1 MVKTIATKAVVS
13 TVTSSPVHTVR
24 KHRFRP
30 GTVAAREV
38 IQQQKSTKLIIP
50 KAASYRL
57 FKEVLAEVADE
68 MGVGHHGHLLSG
80 KAVELLNE
88 EVQNRLIL
96 LFNASN
102 IIVDRANRVTLFK
115 EDLGAAIKVRG
126 IAPLMLKTGCVE
138 YIEPR
143 PVTHT
148 HTSKKKKV
156 VVPTT
161 TEVPSSVDK
170 PPPKAKKPKK
180 ATEEVQVAPVK
191 VAKQPAKAPKAPTT
205 QEKKTKK
212 RTRDE
217 ETDAVPPVETAPV
230 NDVVTA
236 PKKSK
241 KPRVEPVVTMTD
253 QERANIMRELMDGY

>member
-68 MGVGHHGHLLSG
+68 MGVGHHGHLLSA
-80 KAVELLNE
+80 KAVEALNE
-88 EVQNRLIL
+88 EVQSYLIS

-102 IIVDRANRVTLFK
+102 IIVDRGNRVTLFK
-115 EDLGAAIKVRG
+115 EDLDAAMRVEA
-126 IAPLMLKTGCVE
+126 IAPSTIKTGCVE
-138 YIEPR
+138 YIVPR
-143 PVTHT
+143 AVSHS
-148 HTSKKKKV
+148 HSSKKKA
-156 VVPTT
+156 TT
-161 TEVPSSVDK
+161 PEVPPSVEQ
-170 PPPKAKKPKK
+170 PQPKAKKTKK